1 MDNKHYETGQLSIS
15 SLNSLTRTEW
25 RVLLFIARD
34 LPNRNIAQILSIE
47 IKSVHNYRTRI
58 GDKLNIK
65 GCFVLG
71 SLARHHCSELQ
82 NLYHD
87 WYGAD
92 PLFN

>member
-1 MDNKHYETGQLSIS
+1 MGNKHYETGQLSIS
-15 SLNSLTRTEW
+15 SLNCLTRTEW

-71 SLARHHCSELQ
+71 SLARRHYEELQ